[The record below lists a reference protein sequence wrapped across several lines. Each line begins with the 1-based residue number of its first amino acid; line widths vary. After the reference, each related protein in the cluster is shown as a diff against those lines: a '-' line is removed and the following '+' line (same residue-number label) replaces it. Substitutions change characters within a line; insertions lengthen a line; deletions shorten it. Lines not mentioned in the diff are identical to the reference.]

1 MWADLKYAVRM
12 LLKAPG
18 FTAVAL
24 LTLALGIGAN
34 TAIFSLVD
42 AVMLRQLPVSDPGQL
57 ALLTD
62 PAAMGMS
69 MGTSG
74 GRRGLLSYNEYLRL
88 RDQNQVFTGL
98 SAAESDSQKP
108 DVDWSAAGQASAP
121 EPANIQL
128 VSNNFFSVLGVSAYR
143 GRTFAANEG
152 QKIGADPVAV
162 MRYGYWKSRF
172 QMDPDVIG
180 RSFSLHGH
188 HFTVIGV
195 SPPTFFGEM
204 VGLEPDLW
212 LPISMQMQA
221 VPGRDRLHDP
231 PGTTRLMWLQVMGRL
246 KPGVTLQQAQTA
258 SNLIFHQAIADQAG
272 AASNPQQKQQLMQQR
287 LELSPG
293 GMGSSGLRDQFASPL
308 IALFALVGLVLL
320 LAVVNLA
327 SLLLA
332 RAAARQKE
340 VGVRLALGAGRG
352 RILKQ
357 LLTESLLLSVI
368 GGLLGALLAVWG
380 VRILLRMVGGA
391 NSSISLPLTPD
402 WRVLGFVALLCL
414 ASGVLFGLAPAWRMA
429 RLNLNAT
436 LQAQGRAVH
445 TRMPLTKVL
454 VVGQVALSVILLV
467 GAGLFLHSLTR
478 LQSQDLGFQ
487 EDGLYMSGLN
497 LGAAGFKDE
506 AAAAL
511 WHRFLDRAAATPG
524 AQHVALSMTGVFLG
538 GDAGLPIAVDGYTPK
553 SRDDAGA
560 NVDMVT
566 SDYFQ
571 TLGIPIVM
579 GRGFTAADQNRGP
592 RNVVINQA
600 LARQFFPGR
609 SPIGGQIRDLY
620 PDDANAVYTVIG
632 VCGDSRHNSLQ
643 EKIEPRFYLPFFNGV
658 PVAGILTSAAVL
670 VRESGSGSAN
680 NSLRQVTLDLSPG
693 LRVQPYRSVAEEVG
707 QSLAGEML
715 TAKLSGFF
723 GALGLLL
730 AAIGIYGVL
739 AYSVA
744 RRTAEIGV
752 RVALGASRG
761 DVVGMVLREAAL
773 LLLVGL
779 VVGIPAALALGKLTV
794 SQLHLFQMNYYD
806 PASLALA
813 VGALAGVALVAGFL
827 PARRASRIDPLIA
840 LREE

>member
-74 GRRGLLSYNEYLRL
+74 GRRGLLTYDEFLRL

-108 DVDWSAAGQASAP
+108 DVDWSAAGQTSAP

-172 QMDPDVIG
+172 QMDPGIIG

-188 HFTVIGV
+188 NFTVIGV
-195 SPPTFFGEM
+195 TPPTFFGET

-212 LPISMQMQA
+212 LPITMQPQA

-231 PGTTRLMWLQVMGRL
+231 PGTTRMMWLQVMGRL
-246 KPGVTLQQAQTA
+246 KPGVSLQQAQTA
-258 SNLIFHQAIADQAG
+258 SNLLFHQAIADQAG
-272 AASNPQQKQQLMQQR
+272 AASDPQQKQQLMQQR
-287 LELSPG
+287 LELTPG

-340 VGVRLALGAGRG
+340 IGVRLALGAGRG

-357 LLTESLLLSVI
+357 LLTESILLSLI

-380 VRILLRMVGGA
+380 VRILMSMVVGA
-391 NSSISLPLTPD
+391 NSDIALPLTPD
-402 WRVLGFVALLCL
+402 WRVLGFVALLCM
-414 ASGVLFGLAPAWRMA
+414 ASGLLFGLAPAWRMA

-445 TRMPLTKVL
+445 TRMPLTKAL
-454 VVGQVALSVILLV
+454 VIGQVALSVILLL
-467 GAGLFLHSLTR
+467 GAGLFLHSLTK
-478 LQSQDLGFQ
+478 LQAQPLGFNHQ
-487 EDGLYMSGLN
+487 GLYISGLSP
-497 LGAAGFKDE
+497 AQAGFKDE
-506 AAAAL
+506 AATAF
-511 WHRFLDRAAATPG
+511 WHRFLDSAAATPG
-524 AQHVALSMTGVFLG
+524 VQHVALSMTGLFLG
-538 GDAGLPIAVDGYTPK
+538 DDAGLPIAVDGYTPK

-560 NVDMVT
+560 NVDMV
-566 SDYFQ
+566 SADYFQ
-571 TLGIPIVM
+571 TVGIPILM
-579 GRGFTAADQNRGP
+579 GRGFNPGDATSGP
-592 RNVVINQA
+592 RNAVINQTMA
-600 LARQFFPGR
+600 KQFFAGR

-620 PDDANAVYTVIG
+620 PDDHNTVYTVVG
-632 VCGDSRHNSLQ
+632 VCGDSKTNSLQ
-643 EKIEPRFYLPFFNGV
+643 EKIEPRFYLSFFHGV
-658 PVAGILTSAAVL
+658 PVAGAMTSAAVL

-680 NSLRQVTLDLSPG
+680 NSLRQMTQSLSPG
-693 LRVQPYRSVAEEVG
+693 LRVQPYRPVADMVARSLVG
-707 QSLAGEML
+707 EKL

-761 DVVGMVLREAAL
+761 AVVSMVLREAGWL
-773 LLLVGL
+773 LLIGL
-779 VVGIPAALALGKLTV
+779 AVGIPAALALGKVTV

-806 PASLALA
+806 PAALALA
-813 VGALAGVALVAGFL
+813 VGALTAVALLAGFL
-827 PARRASRIDPLIA
+827 PARRASQIDPLLA